1 MRLPH
6 GALIAATDSL
16 RSPGFRSIA
25 VTFVTLALTY
35 GVWYSY
41 SVFLVALLREFGWS
55 RSVVSGAFS
64 LFALVHGMSGM
75 WLGRLADRLGPRRI
89 VLVGG
94 LVLAIALPLD
104 GAIRTPW
111 QLYLTFGLLTGVG
124 VAAAGW
130 VPAVVLVQRW
140 FPGRVGFALGAT
152 SAGIGVGITVVVP
165 FSQLLIDL
173 LGWRWAFRILGFL
186 MVVWVIP
193 ATLWML
199 RDPPRAVP
207 GPAHTV
213 NAGPP
218 STRVDIT
225 LAEAA
230 RLPRFWLLGWA
241 QVFGNLASQ
250 MLFVH
255 QAAYLVDHGIATI
268 VAASVV
274 SVVGLTSIAGKTGG
288 GWLSDRLG
296 REITYTIGM
305 VLTLGSIA
313 VLGLIALAPS
323 PALAYGYA
331 VLLGLGYSVTAP
343 LMPAV
348 ISDLFRGRH
357 FGAIF
362 GTLHVANA
370 LGGSIGPWVGGR
382 IFDVT
387 GSYRAAFLVGA
398 ATATVSTALLW
409 IVAPRRARE
418 R

>member
-1 MRLPH
+1 M
-6 GALIAATDSL
+6 
-16 RSPGFRSIA
+16 
-25 VTFVTLALTY
+25 
-35 GVWYSY
+35 
-41 SVFLVALLREFGWS
+41 REFGWS
-55 RSVVSGAFS
+55 RSVISGAFS
-64 LFALVHGMSGM
+64 LFAFVHGLSGM
-75 WLGRLADRLGPRRI
+75 WLGRLADRVGPRRI

-94 LVLAIALPLD
+94 VILAAALPLD

-140 FPGRVGFALGAT
+140 FPRRVGFALGAT
-152 SAGIGVGITVVVP
+152 SAGIGVGITLVVP
-165 FSQLLIDL
+165 FSQLVIELA
-173 LGWRWAFRILGFL
+173 GWRWAFRVLGAL
-186 MVVWVIP
+186 MLIWVIP
-193 ATLWML
+193 ATLWLL
-199 RDPPRAVP
+199 RDPPPATAPTHAVTAG
-207 GPAHTV
+207 GP
-213 NAGPP
+213 
-218 STRVDIT
+218 SITRVDIT
-225 LAEAA
+225 LGEAA
-230 RLPRFWLLGWA
+230 RLPRFWLLGCA
-241 QVFGNLASQ
+241 QVLGNMASQ

-255 QAAYLVDHGIATI
+255 QAAYLVDHGIAAI

-274 SVVGLTSIAGKTGG
+274 SVVGLASIAGKTGG

-296 REITYTIGM
+296 REITYTMGMATTLLSIG
-305 VLTLGSIA
+305 

-323 PALAYGYA
+323 AALAYLYA
-331 VLLGLGYSVTAP
+331 VLIGLGYAVTAP

-387 GSYRAAFLVGA
+387 GSYRGAFVVGV
-398 ATATVSTALLW
+398 ATATVSAVLLW

-418 R
+418 VSG

>member
-1 MRLPH
+1 M
-6 GALIAATDSL
+6 
-16 RSPGFRSIA
+16 
-25 VTFVTLALTY
+25 
-35 GVWYSY
+35 
-41 SVFLVALLREFGWS
+41 
-55 RSVVSGAFS
+55 SGAFS
-64 LFALVHGMSGM
+64 VFAFVHGLSGM
-75 WLGRLADRLGPRRI
+75 WLGRLADRVGPRRI
-89 VLVGG
+89 VLAGG
-94 LVLAIALPLD
+94 ALLAAALPLD
-104 GAIRTPW
+104 GAIHTPW
-111 QLYLTFGLLTGVG
+111 ELYLTFGLLTGVG

-140 FPGRVGFALGAT
+140 FPHRVGFALGAT
-152 SAGIGVGITVVVP
+152 SAGIGVGITLVVP
-165 FSQLLIDL
+165 ASQLMIELF
-173 LGWRWAFRILGFL
+173 GWRWAFRVLGAL

-193 ATLWML
+193 ATLWLL
-199 RDPPRAVP
+199 RDPPPVVASPHAVTAAAP
-207 GPAHTV
+207 GART
-213 NAGPP
+213 
-218 STRVDIT
+218 DIT
-225 LAEAA
+225 LADAA
-230 RLPRFWLLGWA
+230 RQSRFWLLGCA
-241 QVFGNLASQ
+241 QVLGNMASQ

-255 QAAYLVDHGIATI
+255 QAAYLVDHGIAAI

-274 SVVGLTSIAGKTGG
+274 SVVGLASIAGKTGG

-305 VLTLGSIA
+305 ATTLASIG

-323 PALAYGYA
+323 PLLAYLYA
-331 VLLGLGYSVTAP
+331 VLLGLGYAVTAP

-387 GSYRAAFLVGA
+387 GSYRAAFVVGI
-398 ATATVSTALLW
+398 ATATVSTVLLW
-409 IVAPRRARE
+409 IVAPRRARA

>member
-1 MRLPH
+1 LPH
-6 GALIAATDSL
+6 GALIGAWASL
-16 RSPGFRSIA
+16 RSPGVRSIA

-64 LFALVHGMSGM
+64 VFAFVHGLSGM
-75 WLGRLADRLGPRRI
+75 WLGRLADRVGPRRI
-89 VLVGG
+89 VLAGG
-94 LVLAIALPLD
+94 IVLALALPLD

-111 QLYLTFGLLTGVG
+111 QLYLAFGLLTGVG

-140 FPGRVGFALGAT
+140 FPRRVGFALGAT
-152 SAGIGVGITVVVP
+152 SAGIGVGITLVVP
-165 FSQLLIDL
+165 FSQLLIEL
-173 LGWRWAFRILGFL
+173 LGWRWAFRILGAL

-193 ATLWML
+193 ATMWLL
-199 RDPPRAVP
+199 RDPPAVLAPPPPALRPAGRAF
-207 GPAHTV
+207 
-213 NAGPP
+213 
-218 STRVDIT
+218 TRGDIT
-225 LAEAA
+225 LAEAT
-230 RLPRFWLLGWA
+230 RQPRFWLLGCA
-241 QVFGNLASQ
+241 QVLGNMASQ

-255 QAAYLVDHGIATI
+255 QAVYLVDHGIAAI

-274 SVVGLTSIAGKTGG
+274 SVVGLASIAGKTGG

-296 REITYTIGM
+296 REITYSIGM
-305 VLTLGSIA
+305 ATTLSSIA

-331 VLLGLGYSVTAP
+331 VLLGLGYAVTAP

-387 GSYRAAFLVGA
+387 GSYRAAFLVGV
-398 ATATVSTALLW
+398 ATAIVSAVLLW
-409 IVAPRRARE
+409 IVAPRRARGG
-418 R
+418 